1 MTPGSREATL
11 PERVTIVEVGPRDGL
26 QNESTLVPTATKV
39 ALVERLAATGLRHVE
54 ATSFVNPKAV
64 PQLADAAEVM
74 GAIERIDGVTYPV
87 LVPNERGY
95 EGALAAGAT
104 SISVFTAASE
114 SFTRRNVNATIA
126 ESIDRFRP
134 IVDRAA
140 SDGIHVRGYVSTAW
154 GCPFEG
160 PIAPAAV
167 HGVVQQLADLGIT
180 DVSIGDTIGV
190 AVPGEI
196 EPVMGPLLEFDAD
209 LRIALHLHDTRGT
222 AIANAW
228 AGLQLGIDTFD
239 ASVAGLGG
247 CPFAP
252 GATGNLA
259 TEDLVWMLHRH
270 GIGTGVDL
278 EALIDVARWITSEI
292 DRPVSGHVTGPR
304 IWPWPPEA
312 S

>member
-1 MTPGSREATL
+1 M
-11 PERVTIVEVGPRDGL
+11 
-26 QNESTLVPTATKV
+26 
-39 ALVERLAATGLRHVE
+39 
-54 ATSFVNPKAV
+54 
-64 PQLADAAEVM
+64 
-74 GAIERIDGVTYPV
+74 
-87 LVPNERGY
+87 
-95 EGALAAGAT
+95 
-104 SISVFTAASE
+104 
-114 SFTRRNVNATIA
+114 
-126 ESIDRFRP
+126 
-134 IVDRAA
+134 
-140 SDGIHVRGYVSTAW
+140 RGYVSTAW

-160 PIAPAAV
+160 AIAPAAV
-167 HGVVQQLADLGIT
+167 HDVVQRLADLGIT

-209 LRIALHLHDTRGT
+209 LRLALHLHDTRGM

-252 GATGNLA
+252 GATGNVA

-270 GIGTGVDL
+270 GVETGVDL
-278 EALIDVARWITSEI
+278 DALVDVARWITSQI

-304 IWPWPPEA
+304 IWPWPGTPLDA
-312 S
+312 

>member
-1 MTPGSREATL
+1 MSQL

-26 QNESTLVPTATKV
+26 QNESALVPTATKV
-39 ALVERLAATGLRHVE
+39 SLVERLAATGLRHVE

-74 GAIERIDGVTYPV
+74 ATVKRIAGVTYPV

-95 EGALAAGAT
+95 DGALAAGAT

-114 SFTRRNVNATIA
+114 SFTRRNVNASIA
-126 ESIDRFRP
+126 ESVERFRP

-160 PIAPAAV
+160 EIAPSAV
-167 HGVVQQLADLGIT
+167 HDVVQRLADLGIV

-209 LRIALHLHDTRGT
+209 LQLALHLHDTRGT

-228 AGLQLGIDTFD
+228 AGLQLGIDTYD

-259 TEDLVWMLHRH
+259 TEDLVWMLHRC
-270 GIGTGVDL
+270 GIETGVDL
-278 EALIDVARWITSEI
+278 RALVEVARWITAEI

-304 IWPWPPEA
+304 IWPWPGEPLGD
-312 S
+312 

>member
-1 MTPGSREATL
+1 MNSTL

-26 QNESTLVPTATKV
+26 QNESALVPTATKV
-39 ALVERLAATGLRHVE
+39 ELVERLAATGLRHVE

-64 PQLADAAEVM
+64 PQLADASEVLT
-74 GAIERIDGVTYPV
+74 GIERATGVTYPV

-95 EGALAAGAT
+95 DGALAAGAT

-114 SFTRRNVNATIA
+114 SFTRRNVNAGIA

-167 HGVVQQLADLGIT
+167 HAVVEQLADLGIA

-190 AVPGEI
+190 AVPSEI

-209 LRIALHLHDTRGT
+209 LDQARLEA
-222 AIANAW
+222 
-228 AGLQLGIDTFD
+228 AGYTSQMIPLFMRPAADGQ
-239 ASVAGLGG
+239 ASGRQIQGSIKG
-247 CPFAP
+247 P
-252 GATGNLA
+252 GAVAEITPRL
-259 TEDLVWMLHRH
+259 RR
-270 GIGTGVDL
+270 
-278 EALIDVARWITSEI
+278 LIAD
-292 DRPVSGHVTGPR
+292 
-304 IWPWPPEA
+304 
-312 S
+312 

>member
-1 MTPGSREATL
+1 VSQL

-26 QNESTLVPTATKV
+26 QNEATVVPTATKV
-39 ALVERLAATGLRHVE
+39 ELVERLAATGLRHVE

-64 PQLADAAEVM
+64 PQLADAADVM
-74 GAIERIDGVTYPV
+74 ASIDRVDGVTYPV

-95 EGALAAGAT
+95 DGALAAGAT
-104 SISVFTAASE
+104 SISVFAAASE
-114 SFTRRNVNATIA
+114 SFSRRNINASIA
-126 ESIDRFRP
+126 ESIERFRP
-134 IVDRAA
+134 IVERAA
-140 SDGIHVRGYVSTAW
+140 RDGIHVRGYVSTAW

-167 HGVVQQLADLGIT
+167 HDVVQRLADLGVT

-190 AVPGEI
+190 AVPAEI

-209 LRIALHLHDTRGT
+209 LRLALHLHDTRGM

-252 GATGNLA
+252 GATGNVA
-259 TEDLVWMLHRH
+259 TEDLVWMLHRS
-270 GIGTGVDL
+270 GIETGVDVD
-278 EALIDVARWITSEI
+278 ALVDVARWITSEI
-292 DRPVSGHVTGPR
+292 GRPVSGHVTGPR
-304 IWPWPPEA
+304 VWPWPGDPVD
-312 S
+312 